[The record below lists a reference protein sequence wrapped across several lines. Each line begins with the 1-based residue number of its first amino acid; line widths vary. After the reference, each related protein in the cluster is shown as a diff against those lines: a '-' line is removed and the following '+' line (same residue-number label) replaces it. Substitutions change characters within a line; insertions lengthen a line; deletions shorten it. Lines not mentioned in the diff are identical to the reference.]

1 MSGQTVPVF
10 EIIVVSYRSRDQI
23 EGLLA
28 GLPDDLP
35 VALVDN
41 ARNVDGLAELAAG
54 RANCRY
60 VDTGGGAGFARA
72 ANLGVRTSRWDHVVL
87 VNPDSRP
94 SMEALTALVG
104 DVVSDQLCAS
114 SSALNIGPDGRS
126 ELGTGG
132 WEPNFRRIVVHAA
145 ALHKVFPRSGL
156 LARPAIGEQIELDWA
171 AGSCMALH
179 RQRFLDLG
187 GFDERFYVYS
197 EDVAFGRAVRL
208 SALHQKLRTDIAV
221 SHASGGSGAPSL
233 EMMRLRGASSARYLR
248 HHRRPLP
255 ARCMAAIVG
264 AGYLMRALAQAAT
277 GRRQRSREHLEY
289 AKGAFTARAW
299 VAGEEVTNRG

>member
-1 MSGQTVPVF
+1 MNGQTAPVF

-41 ARNVDGLAELAAG
+41 ARNIDGLAELAAS
-54 RANCRY
+54 RLNCRY

-72 ANLGVRTSRWDHVVL
+72 ANLGVRTSPWDYVVL

-94 SMEALTALVG
+94 GMEALTALVG

-114 SSALNIGPDGRS
+114 SSALNIGPDGRP

-132 WEPNFRRIVVHAA
+132 WEPNFRRVVAHAA
-145 ALHKVFPRSGL
+145 ALHKVFPHSGL
-156 LARPAIGEQIELDWA
+156 LARPDVGEQIEVDWA
-171 AGSCMALH
+171 TGACMALH

-187 GFDERFYVYS
+187 SFDERFYVYS

-233 EMMRLRGASSARYLR
+233 EMMRLRGASTARYLR
-248 HHRRPLP
+248 HNKRPLP
-255 ARCMAAIVG
+255 ARGLAAIVG
-264 AGYLMRALAQAAT
+264 IGYLVRALAQAVA

>member
-1 MSGQTVPVF
+1 MSQTDPVF
-10 EIIVVSYRSRDQI
+10 EVIVVSYRSRDQI

-41 ARNVDGLAELAAG
+41 ARNIDGLADLAAS
-54 RANCRY
+54 RPNCRY

-72 ANLGVRTSRWDHVVL
+72 FNLGVRTSRWNYVVQ
-87 VNPDSRP
+87 VDPDSRP
-94 SMEALTALVG
+94 DMNALTALVG

-132 WEPNFRRIVVHAA
+132 WEPNFRRVVVHAA

-156 LARPAIGEQIELDWA
+156 FARPDVGEQIELDWA
-171 AGSCMALH
+171 AGACMALH

-221 SHASGGSGAPSL
+221 SHASGGSGAP
-233 EMMRLRGASSARYLR
+233 
-248 HHRRPLP
+248 
-255 ARCMAAIVG
+255 
-264 AGYLMRALAQAAT
+264 
-277 GRRQRSREHLEY
+277 
-289 AKGAFTARAW
+289 
-299 VAGEEVTNRG
+299 